1 MDAAKD
7 PFLGRKIRGYRLEE
21 LRSHG
26 NMTATYHARTRE
38 LWLVPELFITVFLLP
53 QALPHSTRRNF
64 QTRFEREGEQLIT
77 FRHAHLFPL
86 YGYGVQES
94 IFYHIHPIFSGE
106 TLAQR
111 LKQQRQ
117 WTPHEVLTI
126 LNPIADLLDF
136 IHEQGRAY
144 HYLNSSN
151 VLLLDK
157 ADVKLIDLGTIAM
170 LRLRGLEES
179 ITQTT
184 MYEHLKNVAGNY
196 LSPPEYLAPEIVRGA
211 EGDPRSDVYS
221 LGVMLFELLSGAPPF
236 TGSGYLEVARKHI
249 NEPLP
254 SLHEIAPAIPVAL
267 ELVVNH
273 ALHRDPERRF
283 QTVRELVTA
292 YTHVLNERLYT
303 PKQVGIAQRIEKIRE
318 LAGPAIPPPVPL
330 PAPQQQEQKV
340 VSSNLGQ
347 SVISTDMTVPKPR
360 ENRVTRAS
368 LQQPEKVE
376 SASQSFPDAVSD
388 PNETFLLAWR
398 SEPQGPSAPGSIPT
412 VSPNR
417 NRPGTE

>member
-1 MDAAKD
+1 MDTAKD

-21 LRSHG
+21 LCHRG
-26 NMTATYHARTRE
+26 NMTTTYRARTRE
-38 LWLVPELFITVFLLP
+38 LWLVPELLITIF
-53 QALPHSTRRNF
+53 QLPHTLPGTMRRNF
-64 QTRFEREGEQLIT
+64 HVRFERESEQLVT
-77 FRHAHLFPL
+77 LRHAHLFPL
-86 YGYGVQES
+86 YGYGVEEG
-94 IFYHIHPIFSGE
+94 IFYHIRPMFSGE
-106 TLAQR
+106 MLASR
-111 LKQQRQ
+111 LKEQRR
-117 WTPHEVLTI
+117 WSPYEVLTI

-144 HYLNSSN
+144 YYLNSSN

-179 ITQTT
+179 ATQAT

-221 LGVMLFELLSGAPPF
+221 LGIMLFELLSGAPPF
-236 TGSGYLEVARKHI
+236 TGSSYLEVARKHI

-292 YTHVLNERLYT
+292 YTHVLNERLNA
-303 PKQVGIAQRIEKIRE
+303 PKQVSIAQRIEKIRE
-318 LAGPAIPPPVPL
+318 MAGPAIPPPMPL
-330 PAPQQQEQKV
+330 PAPQQQ
-340 VSSNLGQ
+340 S
-347 SVISTDMTVPKPR
+347 
-360 ENRVTRAS
+360 
-368 LQQPEKVE
+368 EKVE
-376 SASQSFPDAVSD
+376 PVSQLLPHVTSD
-388 PNETFLLAWR
+388 PDETFLLAWK
-398 SEPQGPSAPGSIPT
+398 SEPQ
-412 VSPNR
+412 
-417 NRPGTE
+417 